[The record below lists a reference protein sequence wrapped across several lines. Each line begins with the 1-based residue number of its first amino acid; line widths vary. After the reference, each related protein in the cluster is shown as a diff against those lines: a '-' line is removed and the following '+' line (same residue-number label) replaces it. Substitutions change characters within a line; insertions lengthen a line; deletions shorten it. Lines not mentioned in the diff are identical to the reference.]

1 MTNTELTLDQ
11 LTAITGGSTAIGY
24 GTLTSMVAVS
34 VIGTIQPTGVECKV
48 PPSLK
53 KPQDKVHPQFRIG
66 EPPEPKLWLSMLG

>member
-24 GTLTSMVAVS
+24 GTLTSMVALS
-34 VIGTIQPTGVECKV
+34 SSGDSIAIECKV

-66 EPPEPKLWLSMLG
+66 QPPEPKIWLSMLG